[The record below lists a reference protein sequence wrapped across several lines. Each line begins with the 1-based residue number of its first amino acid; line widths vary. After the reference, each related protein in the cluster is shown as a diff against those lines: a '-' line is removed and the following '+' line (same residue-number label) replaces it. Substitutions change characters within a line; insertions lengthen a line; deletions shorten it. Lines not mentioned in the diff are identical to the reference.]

1 MIIEKKIQAGLDV
14 EIEEYCILDVETTH
28 EKPILSMIYLDNS
41 LVTCGKDMMVMV
53 YNLDLKF
60 NKVKSM
66 EEKLIEEEAKRQE
79 KKAKKE
85 EKKK

>member
-1 MIIEKKIQAGLDV
+1 M